1 MKFFLLCFILLL
13 LGFFFLL
20 FYLYVLG
27 KILSDIRNTNS
38 TKAIWIL
45 LMFILPIL
53 APILYLLTYKKQ

>member
-1 MKFFLLCFILLL
+1 MKIFLLCLVLLL
-13 LGFFFLL
+13 LILFILL

-27 KILSDIRNTNS
+27 KILSDTRNANS

-45 LMFILPIL
+45 LMFIFPIL